1 MVKVCIEMGVLGKE
15 QDNVLSLEHGNL
27 WSFKMSIFRN
37 YLHKQVI
44 NTEVSSGLKIDTKV

>member
-44 NTEVSSGLKIDTKV
+44 NTEVSSGLKIDT